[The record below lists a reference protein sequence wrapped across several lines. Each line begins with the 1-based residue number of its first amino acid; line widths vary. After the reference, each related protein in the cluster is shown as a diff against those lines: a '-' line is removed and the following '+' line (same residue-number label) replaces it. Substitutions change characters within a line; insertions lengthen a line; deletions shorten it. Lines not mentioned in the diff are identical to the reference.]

1 MQITLDFELTLT
13 DFADIVDTA
22 GHAIGYWCDEAE
34 YDEPYDENDPD
45 ATYTVSCE
53 EGTEI
58 YTLTKADIER
68 AMVSIAENRMDVS
81 ASIRDDVRQA
91 IKDDDMSYIDGYAA
105 DAIIQAACFGTIVY
119 G

>member
-1 MQITLDFELTLT
+1 MQITVDFELTLT

-34 YDEPYDENDPD
+34 YDEPYDSDDPD

-53 EGTEI
+53 EGTQI
-58 YTLTKADIER
+58 YTLTKADIEK
-68 AMVSIAENRMDVS
+68 AMELIAEGRIDIS
-81 ASIRDDVRQA
+81 ASIRDDVRMA
-91 IKDDDMSYIDGYAA
+91 ITEDDMGNIDGYAA
-105 DAIIQAACFGTIVY
+105 DAIIQVACFGCIVY

>member
-1 MQITLDFELTLT
+1 MQITIDFELTLT

-22 GHAIGYWCDEAE
+22 GYAIGYWCDEAE

-58 YTLTKADIER
+58 YTLTKSDIEK
-68 AMVSIAENRMDVS
+68 AMELIAANRVDIS
-81 ASIRDDVRQA
+81 ASIRDDVRLA
-91 IKDDDMSYIDGYAA
+91 ITEDDMGHIDGYAA
-105 DAIIQAACFGTIVY
+105 DAIIQVACFKTIVY